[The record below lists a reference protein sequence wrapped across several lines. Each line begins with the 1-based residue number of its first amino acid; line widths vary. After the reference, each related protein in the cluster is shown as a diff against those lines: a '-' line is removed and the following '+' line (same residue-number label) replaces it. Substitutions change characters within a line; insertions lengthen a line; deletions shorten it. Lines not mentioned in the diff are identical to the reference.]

1 MSVIKL
7 KNKETG
13 EYTEIIQEAIETP
26 VEDVLN
32 LFENKN
38 VEAILQEIGLK
49 IKNGV
54 ATPEDI
60 ALLKR
65 MLQTLSATVNDIKNN
80 GSGIAGVDITV
91 LKEII
96 KKYEDG
102 ELGGTATD
110 IEGIDLKVLK
120 EMIEK
125 YENGE
130 LSGGGSGAVSPTI
143 ESEFPKESVIEEGSY
158 VDIDIYF
165 QTPNLGEG
173 KLYITVNNVEIDYSP
188 TIQQGDNTIRI
199 AAKYLTKTSN
209 TIALYAKDRM
219 AMTSNRLTFKVI
231 SGGVSLTTTFD
242 YTVDYVVGQNILF
255 PFNTVTELSG
265 QIYLHM
271 TIDGINVEPIQCSN
285 GYNSLYLN
293 NYITGV
299 GSHTVSMYAIVG
311 DYKSKVLNFNVVIAS
326 STQLTLSSST
336 LDGTKF
342 IYGEAIQ
349 ISYRVSKLGNENFT
363 MKFYL
368 NEVLQRTA
376 TVSTGSYY
384 WTIAAGVVPLGIHT
398 VKIEAEGTSGDKAEV
413 TIKIEVVAGEFT
425 PVQLIKNGMSLL
437 LDSDGNSNEMENNN
451 IWTDKSG
458 NGNHA
463 ELINFNFSTNG
474 WNPTVTELTPNPN
487 DPNTSISTTVEYKGL
502 VCNNGAYVRIP
513 YKPFVNNVLNG
524 FTMEMVYTPEHSGN
538 NKARVLEYVDHD
550 EPYAGVYVDIDEAFI
565 KSESETTAGQ
575 VDLDYES
582 GEIQLDF
589 VIDRENKMCRLYI
602 DGIVSRY
609 WMLSD
614 SGNNRESFA
623 IDQDY
628 IYINF
633 SALSEEFCGGTNV
646 IRKFICYE
654 RALSHEEVVNNYI
667 ANQPDLVS
675 MQEKYNWCYN
685 TQIPKVQI
693 YGDISNC
700 SSSVP
705 AYVRIKYIS
714 TDSSLYGESFDLES
728 SNSPIYLQGT
738 SSLGYSRKNFR
749 FILVDSNGQEYFH
762 EMFPNNALP
771 ESTYTLKC
779 DYVDSSMSCNVTLC
793 KIANDTLYGKNFTV
807 AQRDNPKRRTATY
820 GHPIEL
826 VNIVN
831 NQEISLGAYVIVID
845 RYAEKSMGYDQ
856 KEYPNI
862 LCVEGESNSDVG
874 ASSFHSYSNPES
886 SGNQF
891 PNEIA
896 YVNEGFKVVYPPT
909 NEDSYD
915 FAPIRE
921 LINFVDLSSDDD
933 FKDTFESYFDKES
946 VLRYY
951 LFCLCFASV
960 DTLSKNLH
968 FCRYKDVWYVLP
980 YDLDSVLGGS
990 NVGFLNIS
998 SSCEIG
1004 DLYDEDDPTII
1015 VEKNQF
1021 NSWNSRLWARV
1032 RDTFNAD
1039 LIKMWTTL
1047 RSNGTFN
1054 YDNFIKFFD
1063 EITDLIPPTMYNES
1077 QQIKY
1082 IDYGTV
1088 GQIALHGNRKHQIRK
1103 FLRERMAY
1111 LDSKFGF
1118 YSDGG
1123 SENYVNI
1130 RMNTLGNVNLEIE
1143 TYYPV
1148 YYTVKWATNNIE
1160 THRIPKNGKK
1170 KFSYYS
1176 DVSTDREVLLYL
1188 PQSIKKISGLDS
1200 LKPASIDIS
1209 KATKL
1214 TEISCKSDKLYS
1226 VSLTNN
1232 KYLRKIDFNGCKLL
1246 GTDTVSTLTL
1256 IYAKYLNYVDVRGTQ
1271 LTAVNFSDK
1280 GGSLEKCYLPST
1292 LTSLTVK
1299 NQMLLTDLILP
1310 YGDNGED
1317 IAKKLATVE
1326 ISNCPSIKRVS
1337 EIEGEN
1343 MFAVMKYCRSL
1354 ILNNSFNLESMDFNG
1369 FTRLQNITLSNID
1382 TLKDI
1387 GLNDLCEAGTASNL
1401 KYVGV
1406 SACLNLKT
1414 INMNCSSSDYVITF
1428 ADDGLLDLS
1437 TSNVTTINS
1446 NCIIKGL
1453 KTIVVP
1459 RTIEEMYF
1467 TNDYGSGYSDI
1478 KNIWATSSSVI
1489 DSSGVF
1495 PSAKHMDAETFITDD
1510 YEGIDFYGLHLNNI
1524 DLGALVNIPEA
1535 INFTLSPT
1543 NVNPNFNLN
1552 RNGSSIPYLKI
1563 SGSLNLTNYTG
1574 SLSKFF
1580 NGVNLDELRIICD
1593 TILPQTDYSYCLY
1606 NAKFSDLTNVKE
1618 FLKKVGY
1625 ISNASYMFAET
1636 IIDNVDIM
1644 EQVELSKN
1652 AILDYMFSGTK
1663 VKNIDN
1669 LTLATNIKSAR
1680 GFVSRCKYLTS
1691 AKNLNISIN
1700 GPISHFF
1707 DGCTNLIDIGGL
1719 IIKNVTAI
1727 DYILNNC
1734 LRISAD
1740 LRSWDLSKCNEMS
1753 YALAGTQI
1761 ENNIDLSNL
1770 KLGSSNCKY
1779 NNLFGENLDNIS
1791 INLSNSQVNA
1801 NAIETIIEGI
1811 GNVSL
1816 NLTGVDLSKRTNFD
1830 GWFENCDLV
1839 EIILDNVTW
1848 SDKGIHFNRAFKNTR
1863 ISKDFLLPIT
1873 TTRAEECFSNIST
1886 LTHIH
1891 SNWEQEFKDYV
1902 VTNEWGEVLSRET
1915 LIPTNCYAGNNAIT
1929 HCDDIDLGVGE
1940 FVHGLDQIPIE
1951 WGGNGF
1957 TKGMAGI
1964 YVFTIPSDNYTISF
1978 GSIASRKNFVT
1989 QQGIVNWGD
1998 GSPKQTYKDFES
2010 SGSVTHTYTN
2020 AGRYVVKGHLHFLG
2034 DFNNNTKSCLTIVAA
2049 VPKGQPSNLGST
2061 SFMVTSSF
2069 GGCNNLVSVNVSGLI
2084 NKRHTGELGIQMFNG
2099 CSSLTQITGLETW
2112 DVSNLT
2118 ELAWTFYNIP
2128 NIKSI
2133 TGLKNWDTSKL
2144 NKLYFTFNGCG
2155 QLRQLDIE
2163 SWNTSNLKIL
2173 QSAFLNCSNLD
2184 LSILKDWDVS
2194 NIESLTGA
2202 FQGNLGIDF
2211 SWLENWNISSKLNN
2225 MSNLINGALNLESLD
2240 LSRWNCPNIKNMGS
2254 AFYNC
2259 KKLKTLNISGIGNIG
2274 MIEEPDDT
2282 YGTLSSFFGYCT
2294 VLEDM
2299 ILGDNFIISSDK
2311 QLNGRYLF
2319 SSATALTTET
2329 LVSILN
2335 HLADRTGKTT
2345 NTLYFPP
2352 QYIRK
2357 LSAEQILIATEKNWT
2372 IVQV

>member
-1 MSVIKL
+1 MATIKL
-7 KNKETG
+7 KNKNTG
-13 EYTEIIQEAIETP
+13 EEKAVIQEAIETP
-26 VEDVLN
+26 LEDALN
-32 LFENKN
+32 LYEKKN
-38 VEAILQEIGLK
+38 VEGALQELGLK
-49 IKNGV
+49 VKNGV

-60 ALLKR
+60 DLLKT
-65 MLQTLSATVNDIKNN
+65 MLRTLSATVNDIKNN

-143 ESEFPKESVIEEGSY
+143 ESEFPKEAVIEEGSY

-255 PFNTVTELSG
+255 PFSTVTELSG

-326 STQLTLSSST
+326 STELTLSSST
-336 LDGTKF
+336 FDGTKF

-349 ISYRVSKLGNENFT
+349 ISYRISKLGNENFT

-398 VKIEAEGTSGDKAEV
+398 IKIEAEGTSGDKAEV

-474 WNPTVTELTPNPN
+474 WNPTVTELAPNPN

-550 EPYAGVYVDIDEAFI
+550 APYVGVYVDIDEAFI

-628 IYINF
+628 IYLNF

-667 ANQPDLVS
+667 ANQADLIS

-738 SSLGYSRKNFR
+738 SSLGYSRKNYR

-771 ESTYTLKC
+771 ESTYTMKC
-779 DYVDSSMSCNVTLC
+779 DYVDSSMSCNVSLC

-831 NQEISLGAYVIVID
+831 NQEISLGAYVIIID

-896 YVNEGFKVVYPPT
+896 YVNEGFKVVYPPI

-1004 DLYDEDDPTII
+1004 DLYDEDDPSII

-1054 YDNFIKFFD
+1054 YENFMKFFD

-1082 IDYGTV
+1082 IDYGTT

-1160 THRIPKNGKK
+1160 THRIPRNGKK
-1170 KFSYYS
+1170 KFSYFS

-1188 PQSIKKISGLDS
+1188 PQSIKKINGLDS

-1310 YGDNGED
+1310 YGNNGED

-1437 TSNVTTINS
+1437 TSNVTTIHS

-1478 KNIWATSSSVI
+1478 KNIWSTNSSVI

-1510 YEGIDFYGLHLNNI
+1510 YIGIDFYGLRLKNI

-1535 INFTLSPT
+1535 INFTLYPT
-1543 NVNPNFNLN
+1543 NVNPNFNLH
-1552 RNGSSIPYLKI
+1552 RNGTSLPYLQPVGTLDL
-1563 SGSLNLTNYTG
+1563 SNYTG
-1574 SLSKFF
+1574 SLAKFF
-1580 NGVNLDELRIICD
+1580 NGVDLDKLKIVCD
-1593 TILPQTDYSYCLY
+1593 KTLPQTNYSYCLY
-1606 NAKFSDLTNVKE
+1606 NAKFESVDTLTALLNCIG
-1618 FLKKVGY
+1618 L
-1625 ISNASYMFAET
+1625 ISNGSYMFAET

-1644 EQVELSKN
+1644 NQVSFN
-1652 AILDYMFSGTK
+1652 NGAIIDFMFSGSK
-1663 VKNIDN
+1663 VRNIDN
-1669 LTLATNIKSAR
+1669 LNLASSIASAK
-1680 GFVSRCKYLTS
+1680 GFVKGCKLLTS
-1691 AKNLNISIN
+1691 AKNMTINVN
-1700 GPISHFF
+1700 GPIDEFLMN
-1707 DGCTNLIDIGGL
+1707 CTNLGSIDNTVVNNATSINYVL
-1719 IIKNVTAI
+1719 YNCNKIIPNIK
-1727 DYILNNC
+1727 
-1734 LRISAD
+1734 
-1740 LRSWDLSKCNEMS
+1740 SWDLSKCNSMQ
-1753 YALAGTQI
+1753 YALSGTNI
-1761 ENNIDLSNL
+1761 NNSTLDLSGVT
-1770 KLGSSNCKY
+1770 LGTSNCDY
-1779 NNLFGENLDNIS
+1779 SNLLNGNSDVTINLVNSS
-1791 INLSNSQVNA
+1791 ININGIEKIIIGLNNA
-1801 NAIETIIEGI
+1801 K
-1811 GNVSL
+1811 L
-1816 NLTGVDLSKRTNFD
+1816 DLTNHDLSKRTDFTS
-1830 GWFENCDLV
+1830 WFEDSNLAK
-1839 EIILDNVTW
+1839 IIVNGVIWGENLIF
-1848 SDKGIHFNRAFKNTR
+1848 DKAFKN
-1863 ISKDFLLPIT
+1863 SKITEDFLLPLTAISCI
-1873 TTRAEECFSNIST
+1873 ECFSNIST
-1886 LTHIH
+1886 LISIH
-1891 SNWEQEFKDYV
+1891 SNW
-1902 VTNEWGEVLSRET
+1902 
-1915 LIPTNCYAGNNAIT
+1915 
-1929 HCDDIDLGVGE
+1929 
-1940 FVHGLDQIPIE
+1940 
-1951 WGGNGF
+1951 
-1957 TKGMAGI
+1957 
-1964 YVFTIPSDNYTISF
+1964 
-1978 GSIASRKNFVT
+1978 
-1989 QQGIVNWGD
+1989 
-1998 GSPKQTYKDFES
+1998 KQTYKKTIAPDNCYSGNSNLLNLDDVCIKNEYVDVLDEAPEIWGGTGFSKDYTGIYEVIIPTDNYSLNIGGNLS
-2010 SGSVTHTYTN
+2010 S
-2020 AGRYVVKGHLHFLG
+2020 
-2034 DFNNNTKSCLTIVAA
+2034 SCLTKTPATINFGDGNTI
-2049 VPKGQPSNLGST
+2049 KGVGYSYTHLYEKAGTYIFKGHFACGGTKGIGQIKSVLSKVIQYPNSSTCFDVNGST
-2061 SFMVTSSF
+2061 QLTY
-2069 GGCNNLVSVNVSGLI
+2069 VNCANITRPL
-2084 NKRHTGELGIQMFNG
+2084 TMFSCNG
-2099 CSSLTQITGLETW
+2099 CTSLTTLDNSINLDFSNCTNMSHAFQDCYYLKFDFPNGKPNWKFKTDSNITFGH
-2112 DVSNLT
+2112 
-2118 ELAWTFYNIP
+2118 TFRNC
-2128 NIKSI
+2128 
-2133 TGLKNWDTSKL
+2133 GSK
-2144 NKLYFTFNGCG
+2144 
-2155 QLRQLDIE
+2155 
-2163 SWNTSNLKIL
+2163 
-2173 QSAFLNCSNLD
+2173 LD
-2184 LSILKDWDVS
+2184 LSIDEEY
-2194 NIESLTGA
+2194 I
-2202 FQGNLGIDF
+2202 
-2211 SWLENWNISSKLNN
+2211 
-2225 MSNLINGALNLESLD
+2225 LD
-2240 LSRWNCPNIKNMGS
+2240 LSECGQVKCTNYIMPFLNS
-2254 AFYNC
+2254 AFTKLIVNVDTYRGLESADHRSSFSSP
-2259 KKLKTLNISGIGNIG
+2259 KLKELSFVEGSIWGADLRSTFAMLNATTVDLSNLDMSHVSSGAEKAFNSLPNVVDFKFCKGWRYSTSFSNANK
-2274 MIEEPDDT
+2274 
-2282 YGTLSSFFGYCT
+2282 LSRESLLSIINN
-2294 VLEDM
+2294 LEVVS
-2299 ILGDNFIISSDK
+2299 G
-2311 QLNGRYLF
+2311 
-2319 SSATALTTET
+2319 ET
-2329 LVSILN
+2329 LTLGSVN
-2335 HLADRTGKTT
+2335 LA
-2345 NTLYFPP
+2345 
-2352 QYIRK
+2352 K
-2357 LSAEQILIATEKNWT
+2357 LTDDDIAIATNKGWS
-2372 IVQV
+2372 VV

>member
-1 MSVIKL
+1 MATIKL

-13 EYTEIIQEAIETP
+13 EEKAVIQEAIETP
-26 VEDVLN
+26 LEDALN
-32 LFENKN
+32 LYEKKN
-38 VEAILQEIGLK
+38 VEGALQELGLK
-49 IKNGV
+49 VKKGV

-60 ALLKR
+60 DLLKT
-65 MLQTLSATVNDIKNN
+65 MLRTLSATVNDIKNN

-143 ESEFPKESVIEEGSY
+143 ESEFPKESIIEEGSY

-255 PFNTVTELSG
+255 PFSTVTELSG

-451 IWTDKSG
+451 IWADKSG

-474 WNPTVTELTPNPN
+474 WNPTVTELAPNPN

-550 EPYAGVYVDIDEAFI
+550 EPYVGVYVDIDEAFI

-589 VIDRENKMCRLYI
+589 IVDRENKMCRLYI

-628 IYINF
+628 IYLNF

-654 RALSHEEVVNNYI
+654 RALTHEEVVNNYI
-667 ANQPDLVS
+667 ANQPDLIS

-738 SSLGYSRKNFR
+738 SSLGYSRKNYR

-771 ESTYTLKC
+771 ESTYTMKC
-779 DYVDSSMSCNVTLC
+779 DYVDSSMSCNVSLC
-793 KIANDTLYGKNFTV
+793 KIANDTLYGKNFTI

-831 NQEISLGAYVIVID
+831 NQEISLGAYVIIID

-896 YVNEGFKVVYPPT
+896 YVNEGFKVVYPPI

-1004 DLYDEDDPTII
+1004 DLYDEDDPSII

-1054 YDNFIKFFD
+1054 YENFMKFFD

-1082 IDYGTV
+1082 IDYGTT

-1160 THRIPKNGKK
+1160 THRIPRNGKK
-1170 KFSYYS
+1170 KFSYFS

-1188 PQSIKKISGLDS
+1188 PQSIKKINGLDS

-1310 YGDNGED
+1310 YGNNGED

-1354 ILNNSFNLESMDFNG
+1354 ILNNSFSLESMDFNG

-1437 TSNVTTINS
+1437 TSNVTTIHS

-1478 KNIWATSSSVI
+1478 KNIWSTNSSVI

-1510 YEGIDFYGLHLNNI
+1510 YIGIDFYGLRLKNI

-1535 INFTLSPT
+1535 INFTLYPT
-1543 NVNPNFNLN
+1543 NVNPNFNLH
-1552 RNGSSIPYLKI
+1552 RNGTSLPYLQPTGTLDL
-1563 SGSLNLTNYTG
+1563 SNYTG
-1574 SLSKFF
+1574 SLAKFF
-1580 NGVNLDELRIICD
+1580 NGVDLDKLAVSSENL
-1593 TILPQTDYSYCLY
+1593 LPQTNYSYCFF
-1606 NAKFSDLTNVKE
+1606 NSIFSSMDSINPILEKINEV
-1618 FLKKVGY
+1618 
-1625 ISNASYMFAET
+1625 SNASHMFDST
-1636 IIDNVDIM
+1636 IIDNVDVLETLVFKQGAVI
-1644 EQVELSKN
+1644 
-1652 AILDYMFSGTK
+1652 DYMFANTK
-1663 VKNIDN
+1663 INN
-1669 LTLATNIKSAR
+1669 LDYLILPSFVKSAV
-1680 GFVSRCKYLTS
+1680 GTFSKCKLLTS
-1691 AKNLNISIN
+1691 AKNMLINMNGSVAHFLEDCPKLTSIE
-1700 GPISHFF
+1700 GTIF
-1707 DGCTNLIDIGGL
+1707 
-1719 IIKNVTAI
+1719 KNVTSIAYLLANDKRMNI
-1727 DYILNNC
+1727 NFALT
-1734 LRISAD
+1734 
-1740 LRSWDLSKCNEMS
+1740 SWDLSKCSDME
-1753 YALAGTQI
+1753 YAFSGLLVNSI
-1761 ENNIDLSNL
+1761 NLDLNGVV
-1770 KLGSSNCKY
+1770 LGNSSCKY
-1779 NNLFGENLDNIS
+1779 NYMFNGAMDLTIKLTGATVNI
-1791 INLSNSQVNA
+1791 NN
-1801 NAIETIIEGI
+1801 IEGF
-1811 GNVSL
+1811 
-1816 NLTGVDLSKRTNFD
+1816 TKGVTNSILDISNMDLSSRSNFTSA
-1830 GWFENCDLV
+1830 FENQDISK
-1839 EIILDNVTW
+1839 IILTDVLWGNDLIL
-1848 SDKGIHFNRAFKNTR
+1848 DKMFKATK
-1863 ISKDFLLPIT
+1863 IEEDFLLPLT
-1873 TTRAEECFSNIST
+1873 TISCIECFSNIST
-1886 LTHIH
+1886 LISIH
-1891 SNWEQEFKDYV
+1891 SNW
-1902 VTNEWGEVLSRET
+1902 
-1915 LIPTNCYAGNNAIT
+1915 
-1929 HCDDIDLGVGE
+1929 
-1940 FVHGLDQIPIE
+1940 
-1951 WGGNGF
+1951 
-1957 TKGMAGI
+1957 
-1964 YVFTIPSDNYTISF
+1964 
-1978 GSIASRKNFVT
+1978 
-1989 QQGIVNWGD
+1989 
-1998 GSPKQTYKDFES
+1998 KQTYKKTIVPNNCYSGNSNLLNLDGVRVKNEYVDVLDEAPEVWGGTGFSKDYTGIYEIIIPSDDYALNLGGYLS
-2010 SGSVTHTYTN
+2010 SYCGTKADAKLLMGDGGIVDKLSAGTTYTYAK
-2020 AGRYVVKGHLHFLG
+2020 AGTYVIKGHFATG
-2034 DFNNNTKSCLTIVAA
+2034 GS
-2049 VPKGQPSNLGST
+2049 KGIGQIAWVLSKVIQYP
-2061 SFMVTSSF
+2061 
-2069 GGCNNLVSVNVSGLI
+2069 NVSD
-2084 NKRHTGELGIQMFNG
+2084 NF
-2099 CSSLTQITGLETW
+2099 
-2112 DVSNLT
+2112 DVSNSKNLT
-2118 ELAWTFYNIP
+2118 YVDCANITRP
-2128 NIKSI
+2128 
-2133 TGLKNWDTSKL
+2133 LKR
-2144 NKLYFTFNGCG
+2144 FVCNGCTS
-2155 QLRQLDIE
+2155 LTTLDN
-2163 SWNTSNLKIL
+2163 SANLDFSNCTSLSYSFNNCYLLKFDYPNGKPNWKFKTDSVIGFAG
-2173 QSAFLNCSNLD
+2173 AFFNCGSKLD
-2184 LSILKDWDVS
+2184 LSIDEEY
-2194 NIESLTGA
+2194 I
-2202 FQGNLGIDF
+2202 
-2211 SWLENWNISSKLNN
+2211 
-2225 MSNLINGALNLESLD
+2225 LD
-2240 LSRWNCPNIKNMGS
+2240 LSECGKVKCTNYLNVFNNTAFTKLIVNVDTYAGVNNSDHRSSFLSPKLKELSFAEGS
-2254 AFYNC
+2254 IWGADLRGAFYISNATTVDLSNLTITQITLGAEIAFNNLPNVVDFKLGSGWQYSTSFSND
-2259 KKLKTLNISGIGNIG
+2259 KKLSRESLLSIINNLEVVSGQTLTLGSINLAKLT
-2274 MIEEPDDT
+2274 DD
-2282 YGTLSSFFGYCT
+2282 
-2294 VLEDM
+2294 D
-2299 ILGDNFIISSDK
+2299 I
-2311 QLNGRYLF
+2311 
-2319 SSATALTTET
+2319 A
-2329 LVSILN
+2329 
-2335 HLADRTGKTT
+2335 
-2345 NTLYFPP
+2345 
-2352 QYIRK
+2352 
-2357 LSAEQILIATEKNWT
+2357 IATNKGWS
-2372 IVQV
+2372 VV

>member
-7 KNKETG
+7 KNKNTG
-13 EYTEIIQEAIETP
+13 EEKAVIQEAIETP
-26 VEDVLN
+26 LEDALN
-32 LFENKN
+32 LYEKKN
-38 VEAILQEIGLK
+38 VEGALQELGLK
-49 IKNGV
+49 VKKGV

-60 ALLKR
+60 DLLKT
-65 MLQTLSATVNDIKNN
+65 MLRTLSATVNDIKNN

-158 VDIDIYF
+158 IDIDIYF

-255 PFNTVTELSG
+255 PFSTVTELSG

-271 TIDGINVEPIQCSN
+271 TIDGINIEPIQCSN

-451 IWTDKSG
+451 IWADKSG

-474 WNPTVTELTPNPN
+474 WNPTVTELAPNPN

-550 EPYAGVYVDIDEAFI
+550 EPYVGVYVDIDEAFI

-589 VIDRENKMCRLYI
+589 IVDRENKMCRLYI

-628 IYINF
+628 IYLNF

-654 RALSHEEVVNNYI
+654 RALTHEEVVNNYI
-667 ANQPDLVS
+667 ANQPDLIS

-738 SSLGYSRKNFR
+738 SSLGYSRKNYR

-771 ESTYTLKC
+771 ESTYTMKC
-779 DYVDSSMSCNVTLC
+779 DYVDSSMSCNVSLC

-807 AQRDNPKRRTATY
+807 AQRDNTKRRTATY

-831 NQEISLGAYVIVID
+831 NQEISLGAYVIIID

-896 YVNEGFKVVYPPT
+896 YVNEGFKVVYPPI

-1004 DLYDEDDPTII
+1004 DLYDEDDPSII

-1054 YDNFIKFFD
+1054 YENFMKFFD

-1082 IDYGTV
+1082 IDYGTT

-1160 THRIPKNGKK
+1160 THRIPRNGKK
-1170 KFSYYS
+1170 KFSYFS

-1188 PQSIKKISGLDS
+1188 PQSIKKINGLDS

-1256 IYAKYLNYVDVRGTQ
+1256 IYAKYLKYVDVRGTQ

-1310 YGDNGED
+1310 YGNNGED

-1343 MFAVMKYCRSL
+1343 MFAVIKYCRSL

-1387 GLNDLCEAGTASNL
+1387 GLNDLCEAGTTSNL

-1459 RTIEEMYF
+1459 RTIKEMYF

-1478 KNIWATSSSVI
+1478 KNIWSTNSSVI

-1510 YEGIDFYGLHLNNI
+1510 YIGIDFYGLKLKNI

-1535 INFTLSPT
+1535 INFSLSPT
-1543 NVNPNFNLN
+1543 TVNPNFNLH
-1552 RNGSSIPYLKI
+1552 RNGTSIPYLKPHGVLDL
-1563 SGSLNLTNYTG
+1563 SNYVGSLA
-1574 SLSKFF
+1574 KFF
-1580 NGVNLDELRIICD
+1580 NGVDLDKMQLKVEKNLPQEDFSYCFFNSTFSDESYIMPLISKITAASNLNYTFYKTTISTYNILDE
-1593 TILPQTDYSYCLY
+1593 ILLADKGCTMDYTFGECPNITNTDNLELSNKVKSSVGMFYK
-1606 NAKFSDLTNVKE
+1606 NPNLTSAEDMKIKVNGSTSKMYQDC
-1618 FLKKVGY
+1618 KKLNSIVR
-1625 ISNASYMFAET
+1625 ST
-1636 IIDNVDIM
+1636 IDN
-1644 EQVELSKN
+1644 SK
-1652 AILDYMFSGTK
+1652 DTSYMFSGC
-1663 VKNIDN
+1663 
-1669 LTLATNIKSAR
+1669 
-1680 GFVSRCKYLTS
+1680 SRISTMFDKIPSSCNNANYMYANT
-1691 AKNLNISIN
+1691 SIN
-1700 GPISHFF
+1700 SCNFNGKEFGSSSCTYDGFIEGASGITVYLNTATGKANNFGGIVE
-1707 DGCTNLIDIGGL
+1707 GCTNIVVDLTGL
-1719 IIKNVTAI
+1719 DMSHLSDFTSWFEGKSGLKKI
-1727 DYILNNC
+1727 ILNEV
-1734 LRISAD
+1734 IWGSD
-1740 LRSWDLSKCNEMS
+1740 L
-1753 YALAGTQI
+1753 I
-1761 ENNIDLSNL
+1761 
-1770 KLGSSNCKY
+1770 
-1779 NNLFGENLDNIS
+1779 
-1791 INLSNSQVNA
+1791 
-1801 NAIETIIEGI
+1801 
-1811 GNVSL
+1811 
-1816 NLTGVDLSKRTNFD
+1816 FD
-1830 GWFENCDLV
+1830 
-1839 EIILDNVTW
+1839 
-1848 SDKGIHFNRAFKNTR
+1848 KAFKESNITD
-1863 ISKDFLLPIT
+1863 DFLLPLT
-1873 TTRAEECFSNIST
+1873 TISCIECFSDIST
-1886 LTHIH
+1886 LKNIH
-1891 SNWEQEFKDYV
+1891 SNWNQDYIN
-1902 VTNEWGEVLSRET
+1902 TIIS
-1915 LIPTNCYAGNNAIT
+1915 TNCYSGDVNIT
-1929 HCDDIDLGVGE
+1929 FIDSIKVLDNLDDV
-1940 FVHGLDQIPIE
+1940 PTK
-1951 WGGNGF
+1951 WGGRGF
-1957 TKGMAGI
+1957 TKEYTGI
-1964 YVFTIPSDNYTISF
+1964 YTAEIPSDNYTIKFATFS
-1978 GSIASRKNFVT
+1978 SSDKYI
-1989 QQGIVNWGD
+1989 NWGD
-1998 GSPKQTYKDFES
+1998 GNTTQNQLS
-2010 SGSVTHTYTN
+2010 HTYSK
-2020 AGRYVVKGHLHFLG
+2020 AGIYTIKAQAWSCNVNGWS
-2034 DFNNNTKSCLTIVAA
+2034 NNNMDNNLMNCITEIKQI
-2049 VPKGQPSNLGST
+2049 PSNRDNQNIPGSMA
-2061 SFMVTSSF
+2061 FMFSGFKKLVKA
-2069 GGCNNLVSVNVSGLI
+2069 NLLNMDFSKIKDSL
-2084 NKRHTGELGIQMFNG
+2084 KAMFFN
-2099 CSSLTQITGLETW
+2099 CSSLIEVQIDLTNCKPGNAQQLYYGCSLLTKVTRNMIP
-2112 DVSNLT
+2112 VSDNCSLSQVV
-2118 ELAWTFYNIP
+2118 AW
-2128 NIKSI
+2128 
-2133 TGLKNWDTSKL
+2133 
-2144 NKLYFTFNGCG
+2144 
-2155 QLRQLDIE
+2155 
-2163 SWNTSNLKIL
+2163 
-2173 QSAFLNCSNLD
+2173 CSNLVEIEVLHGSD
-2184 LSILKDWDVS
+2184 LDNSISRAFKLTTIGELWLSGCGTYQLTEGNKVLENVNFTGTYTYKNSQFETKDVS
-2194 NIESLTGA
+2194 GWNLTRESLISL
-2202 FQGNLGIDF
+2202 FNC
-2211 SWLENWNISSKLNN
+2211 LEDRSKTSSANFTIGSKQ
-2225 MSNLINGALNLESLD
+2225 
-2240 LSRWNCPNIKNMGS
+2240 LSRLTS
-2254 AFYNC
+2254 
-2259 KKLKTLNISGIGNIG
+2259 
-2274 MIEEPDDT
+2274 DD
-2282 YGTLSSFFGYCT
+2282 
-2294 VLEDM
+2294 
-2299 ILGDNFIISSDK
+2299 
-2311 QLNGRYLF
+2311 
-2319 SSATALTTET
+2319 
-2329 LVSILN
+2329 
-2335 HLADRTGKTT
+2335 
-2345 NTLYFPP
+2345 
-2352 QYIRK
+2352 
-2357 LSAEQILIATEKNWT
+2357 IAIAVNKNWT
-2372 IVQV
+2372 IS

>member
-1 MSVIKL
+1 MATIKL

-13 EYTEIIQEAIETP
+13 EEKAVIQEAIETP
-26 VEDVLN
+26 LEDALN
-32 LFENKN
+32 LYEKKN
-38 VEAILQEIGLK
+38 VEGALQELGLK
-49 IKNGV
+49 VKKGV

-60 ALLKR
+60 DLLKT
-65 MLQTLSATVNDIKNN
+65 MLRTLSATVNDIKNN

-143 ESEFPKESVIEEGSY
+143 ESEFPKESIIEEGSY

-255 PFNTVTELSG
+255 PFSTVTELSG

-271 TIDGINVEPIQCSN
+271 TIDGINIDPIQCSN

-368 NEVLQRTA
+368 NETLQRTA

-398 VKIEAEGTSGDKAEV
+398 IKIEAEGTSGDKAEV
-413 TIKIEVVAGEFT
+413 IIKIEVVAGEFT

-513 YKPFVNNVLNG
+513 YKAFVNNVLNG
-524 FTMEMVYTPEHSGN
+524 FTIEMVYTPEHSGN
-538 NKARVLEYVDHD
+538 NKARVLEYVDHSA
-550 EPYAGVYVDIDEAFI
+550 PYVGVYVDIDEAFI

-628 IYINF
+628 IYLNF

-667 ANQPDLVS
+667 ANQPDLIS

-738 SSLGYSRKNFR
+738 SSLGYSRKNYR

-771 ESTYTLKC
+771 ESTYTMKC
-779 DYVDSSMSCNVTLC
+779 DYVDSSMSCNVSLC

-831 NQEISLGAYVIVID
+831 NQEISLGAYVIIID

-896 YVNEGFKVVYPPT
+896 YVNEGFKVVYPPI

-1004 DLYDEDDPTII
+1004 DLYDEDDPSII

-1054 YDNFIKFFD
+1054 YENFMKFFD

-1082 IDYGTV
+1082 IDYGTT

-1160 THRIPKNGKK
+1160 THRIPRNGKK
-1170 KFSYYS
+1170 KFSYFS

-1188 PQSIKKISGLDS
+1188 PQSIKKINGLDS

-1310 YGDNGED
+1310 YGNNGED

-1354 ILNNSFNLESMDFNG
+1354 ILNNSFSLESMDFNG

-1437 TSNVTTINS
+1437 TSNVTTIHS

-1478 KNIWATSSSVI
+1478 KNIWSTSSSVI

-1510 YEGIDFYGLHLNNI
+1510 YVGIDFYGLHLNNI

-1535 INFTLSPT
+1535 INFTLYPT
-1543 NVNPNFNLN
+1543 NVNPNFNLH
-1552 RNGSSIPYLKI
+1552 RNGNSLPYLQPVGTLDL
-1563 SGSLNLTNYTG
+1563 SNYTG
-1574 SLSKFF
+1574 SLAKFF
-1580 NGVNLDELRIICD
+1580 NGVNLEKLTLICSKD
-1593 TILPQTDYSYCLY
+1593 LQQTDYSYCFY
-1606 NAKFSDLTNVKE
+1606 NSTFSE
-1618 FLKKVGY
+1618 
-1625 ISNASYMFAET
+1625 ISFIMPLIEKIGNAQNLSYMFYKT
-1636 IIDNVDIM
+1636 SLDNVDILDLITLARNNIIFDYCFGECPNITNIDGLVLPAKVISAVGM
-1644 EQVELSKN
+1644 FCKN
-1652 AILDYMFSGTK
+1652 NNLLTANGVDIK
-1663 VKNIDN
+1663 VKGSISKF
-1669 LTLATNIKSAR
+1669 LAECGK
-1680 GFVSRCKYLTS
+1680 
-1691 AKNLNISIN
+1691 LNSIN
-1700 GPISHFF
+1700 GMTIA
-1707 DGCTNLIDIGGL
+1707 
-1719 IIKNVTAI
+1719 NVT
-1727 DYILNNC
+1727 NT
-1734 LRISAD
+1734 
-1740 LRSWDLSKCNEMS
+1740 S
-1753 YALAGTQI
+1753 YMF
-1761 ENNIDLSNL
+1761 
-1770 KLGSSNCKY
+1770 Y
-1779 NNLFGENLDNIS
+1779 NDVKITTMLDNIPSTCNCADYMYANTSVESCDFTGKQFGS
-1791 INLSNSQVNA
+1791 ISCTYSNFMAGAYDITAYLNFTS
-1801 NAIETIIEGI
+1801 
-1811 GNVSL
+1811 GNILALGGVVE
-1816 NLTGVDLSKRTNFD
+1816 NCENIVIDLTGMDLSSISDFSN
-1830 GWFENCDLV
+1830 WFKNKEGLSK
-1839 EIILDNVTW
+1839 IILDNVIW
-1848 SDKGIHFNRAFKNTR
+1848 NSSDKLLYNYSFYGCSNLLE
-1863 ISKDFLLPIT
+1863 DFVMPSNMF
-1873 TTRAEECFSNIST
+1873 ECQSCFEGCYNMIYA
-1886 LTHIH
+1886 H
-1891 SNWEQEFKDYV
+1891 SNWKTTYEK
-1902 VTNEWGEVLSRET
+1902 TIT
-1915 LIPTNCYAGNNAIT
+1915 PTNCYNGCIGIDYI
-1929 HCDDIDLGVGE
+1929 DDEKVTSGYTYGIDL
-1940 FVHGLDQIPIE
+1940 IPLK
-1951 WGGNGF
+1951 WGGNEF
-1957 TKGMAGI
+1957 TEDFSSI
-1964 YVFTIPSDNYTISF
+1964 FEIEVPEDNYTFNF
-1978 GSIASRKNFVT
+1978 GTYNYNLTR
-1989 QQGIVNWGD
+1989 QIVSDNKIRFGD
-1998 GSPKQTYKDFES
+1998 NGRNVETTTTN
-2010 SGSVTHTYTN
+2010 GAVTHTYAK
-2020 AGRYVVKGHLHFLG
+2020 AGKYVVKGSIMLG
-2034 DFNNNTKSCLTIVAA
+2034 TYSNKTTTDQTKYIKRIIQMAQDYKAVKQYVEWGILPSTLSFKGWSGLTEI
-2049 VPKGQPSNLGST
+2049 NLGNMKN
-2061 SFMVTSSF
+2061 F
-2069 GGCNNLVSVNVSGLI
+2069 
-2084 NKRHTGELGIQMFNG
+2084 
-2099 CSSLTQITGLETW
+2099 
-2112 DVSNLT
+2112 
-2118 ELAWTFYNIP
+2118 
-2128 NIKSI
+2128 IKLCFQS
-2133 TGLKNWDTSKL
+2133 
-2144 NKLYFTFNGCG
+2144 C
-2155 QLRQLDIE
+2155 
-2163 SWNTSNLKIL
+2163 SNLKFI
-2173 QSAFLNCSNLD
+2173 SGIPDFSTCTD
-2184 LSILKDWDVS
+2184 LSYC
-2194 NIESLTGA
+2194 
-2202 FQGNLGIDF
+2202 FQGVNAPIQEDGEWEFIK
-2211 SWLENWNISSKLNN
+2211 NWNIPPSCNKPYMFASNSS
-2225 MSNLINGALNLESLD
+2225 IIDPPITD
-2240 LSRWNCPNIKNMGS
+2240 LYGDCSFIYNSCPNLNATNTHFKIG
-2254 AFYNC
+2254 YNPN
-2259 KKLKTLNISGIGNIG
+2259 LRNALQANGITTQLHF
-2274 MIEEPDDT
+2274 EWVDDT
-2282 YGTLSSFFGYCT
+2282 PVSSMESFMLDSVNKVITVETINLTSTGAKALGNGFFGAFF
-2294 VLEDM
+2294 
-2299 ILGDNFIISSDK
+2299 GSKRN
-2311 QLNGRYLF
+2311 
-2319 SSATALTTET
+2319 TALTTVKFSGVLSESHEYLYLYPNLSKESLLNLFNCLCVNSDTSTT
-2329 LVSILN
+2329 LTLKLHTNHATILSD
-2335 HLADRTGKTT
+2335 ADMAIAANKGW
-2345 NTLYFPP
+2345 TLTFT
-2352 QYIRK
+2352 
-2357 LSAEQILIATEKNWT
+2357 SES
-2372 IVQV
+2372 

>member
-38 VEAILQEIGLK
+38 VESILQEIGIK
-49 IKNGV
+49 IKNGI

-65 MLQTLSATVNDIKNN
+65 MLQTLSATVNDLKNN
-80 GSGIAGVDITV
+80 GGNASGIEGIDITV

-451 IWTDKSG
+451 IWADKSG

-474 WNPTVTELTPNPN
+474 WNPTVTELAPNPN

-524 FTMEMVYTPEHSGN
+524 FTIEMVYTPEHSGN

-550 EPYAGVYVDIDEAFI
+550 EPYVGVYVDIDEAFI

-628 IYINF
+628 IYLNF

-654 RALSHEEVVNNYI
+654 RALTHEEVVNNYI

-738 SSLGYSRKNFR
+738 SSLGYSRKNYR

-771 ESTYTLKC
+771 ESTYTMKC
-779 DYVDSSMSCNVTLC
+779 DYVDSSMSCNVSLC

-1054 YDNFIKFFD
+1054 YKNFMKFFD

-1160 THRIPKNGKK
+1160 THRIPRNGKK

-1188 PQSIKKISGLDS
+1188 PQSIKKINGLDS

-1354 ILNNSFNLESMDFNG
+1354 ILNNSFNLESMD
-1369 FTRLQNITLSNID
+1369 
-1382 TLKDI
+1382 
-1387 GLNDLCEAGTASNL
+1387 
-1401 KYVGV
+1401 
-1406 SACLNLKT
+1406 
-1414 INMNCSSSDYVITF
+1414 
-1428 ADDGLLDLS
+1428 
-1437 TSNVTTINS
+1437 
-1446 NCIIKGL
+1446 
-1453 KTIVVP
+1453 
-1459 RTIEEMYF
+1459 
-1467 TNDYGSGYSDI
+1467 
-1478 KNIWATSSSVI
+1478 
-1489 DSSGVF
+1489 
-1495 PSAKHMDAETFITDD
+1495 
-1510 YEGIDFYGLHLNNI
+1510 
-1524 DLGALVNIPEA
+1524 
-1535 INFTLSPT
+1535 
-1543 NVNPNFNLN
+1543 
-1552 RNGSSIPYLKI
+1552 
-1563 SGSLNLTNYTG
+1563 
-1574 SLSKFF
+1574 
-1580 NGVNLDELRIICD
+1580 
-1593 TILPQTDYSYCLY
+1593 
-1606 NAKFSDLTNVKE
+1606 
-1618 FLKKVGY
+1618 
-1625 ISNASYMFAET
+1625 
-1636 IIDNVDIM
+1636 
-1644 EQVELSKN
+1644 
-1652 AILDYMFSGTK
+1652 
-1663 VKNIDN
+1663 
-1669 LTLATNIKSAR
+1669 
-1680 GFVSRCKYLTS
+1680 
-1691 AKNLNISIN
+1691 
-1700 GPISHFF
+1700 
-1707 DGCTNLIDIGGL
+1707 
-1719 IIKNVTAI
+1719 
-1727 DYILNNC
+1727 
-1734 LRISAD
+1734 
-1740 LRSWDLSKCNEMS
+1740 
-1753 YALAGTQI
+1753 
-1761 ENNIDLSNL
+1761 
-1770 KLGSSNCKY
+1770 
-1779 NNLFGENLDNIS
+1779 
-1791 INLSNSQVNA
+1791 
-1801 NAIETIIEGI
+1801 
-1811 GNVSL
+1811 
-1816 NLTGVDLSKRTNFD
+1816 
-1830 GWFENCDLV
+1830 
-1839 EIILDNVTW
+1839 
-1848 SDKGIHFNRAFKNTR
+1848 
-1863 ISKDFLLPIT
+1863 
-1873 TTRAEECFSNIST
+1873 
-1886 LTHIH
+1886 
-1891 SNWEQEFKDYV
+1891 
-1902 VTNEWGEVLSRET
+1902 
-1915 LIPTNCYAGNNAIT
+1915 
-1929 HCDDIDLGVGE
+1929 
-1940 FVHGLDQIPIE
+1940 
-1951 WGGNGF
+1951 
-1957 TKGMAGI
+1957 
-1964 YVFTIPSDNYTISF
+1964 
-1978 GSIASRKNFVT
+1978 
-1989 QQGIVNWGD
+1989 
-1998 GSPKQTYKDFES
+1998 
-2010 SGSVTHTYTN
+2010 
-2020 AGRYVVKGHLHFLG
+2020 
-2034 DFNNNTKSCLTIVAA
+2034 
-2049 VPKGQPSNLGST
+2049 
-2061 SFMVTSSF
+2061 
-2069 GGCNNLVSVNVSGLI
+2069 
-2084 NKRHTGELGIQMFNG
+2084 
-2099 CSSLTQITGLETW
+2099 
-2112 DVSNLT
+2112 
-2118 ELAWTFYNIP
+2118 
-2128 NIKSI
+2128 
-2133 TGLKNWDTSKL
+2133 
-2144 NKLYFTFNGCG
+2144 
-2155 QLRQLDIE
+2155 
-2163 SWNTSNLKIL
+2163 
-2173 QSAFLNCSNLD
+2173 
-2184 LSILKDWDVS
+2184 
-2194 NIESLTGA
+2194 
-2202 FQGNLGIDF
+2202 
-2211 SWLENWNISSKLNN
+2211 
-2225 MSNLINGALNLESLD
+2225 
-2240 LSRWNCPNIKNMGS
+2240 
-2254 AFYNC
+2254 
-2259 KKLKTLNISGIGNIG
+2259 
-2274 MIEEPDDT
+2274 
-2282 YGTLSSFFGYCT
+2282 
-2294 VLEDM
+2294 
-2299 ILGDNFIISSDK
+2299 
-2311 QLNGRYLF
+2311 
-2319 SSATALTTET
+2319 
-2329 LVSILN
+2329 
-2335 HLADRTGKTT
+2335 
-2345 NTLYFPP
+2345 
-2352 QYIRK
+2352 
-2357 LSAEQILIATEKNWT
+2357 ILIEP
-2372 IVQV
+2372 